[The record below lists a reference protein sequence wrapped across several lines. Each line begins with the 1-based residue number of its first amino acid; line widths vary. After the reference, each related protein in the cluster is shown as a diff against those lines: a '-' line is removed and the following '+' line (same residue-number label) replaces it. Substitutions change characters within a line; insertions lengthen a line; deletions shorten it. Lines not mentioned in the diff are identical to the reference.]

1 MKLLLKNLKQQEF
14 KIEIESDQKTVK
26 DLKLEIE
33 KVYNFDSSCIKLL
46 HSGVVLEDGKTLE
59 EYKIKEGN
67 VIIMM
72 LAKIKAAPPKIETN
86 PNPQPNPQPNSQPQE
101 QPKNNTNN
109 ESQAKFT
116 EQINSLVD
124 MGYEKDK
131 VEKAIKAAN
140 GSIDMAIEFLN
151 SGNIPDPSQSN
162 SNTGNVN
169 VPSSTNPNLP
179 EELKKN
185 ASIIKCLCQNNP
197 EKLPSI
203 LNNLKEHSPQLIE
216 LIKQYESDFKNLLVS
231 PLTQEDITNFQ
242 ALSQELRRPQGPT
255 IRLTK
260 DESDA
265 VKRLQELGFS
275 QADAVQ
281 AYFACDKNEEMAAN
295 FLFEQKLRDEEEVN
309 NQNQNNPNQ
318 GQGAGQGQG

>member
-14 KIEIESDQKTVK
+14 NIEIESDQKTVK

-33 KVYNFDSSCIKLL
+33 KVYNFDSTRIKLL
-46 HSGVVLEDGKTLE
+46 HSGVVLEDAKTLE

-72 LAKIKAAPPKIETN
+72 LAKAKQAPPKPESN
-86 PNPQPNPQPNSQPQE
+86 PIPQPPLQPKEQPKSNENKPEYKPQPQPQE
-101 QPKNNTNN
+101 Y
-109 ESQAKFT
+109 T

-124 MGYEKDK
+124 MGYERDK

-140 GSIDMAIEFLN
+140 GSIDLAVEFLN
-151 SGNIPDPSQSN
+151 SGSIPEPSQGSSN
-162 SNTGNVN
+162 NTGNAN
-169 VPSSTNPNLP
+169 VNPNLP
-179 EELKKN
+179 LELKRN
-185 ASIIKCLCQNNP
+185 ASIIKCLCLNNP
-197 EKLPSI
+197 EKLPNI
-203 LNNLKEHSPQLIE
+203 LNNLKQHSPQLIE
-216 LIKQYESDFKNLLVS
+216 LIKQHEEDFKNLLVA
-231 PLTQEDITNFQ
+231 PLSQEDINNFQ
-242 ALSQELRRPQGPT
+242 GLQQELRRPQGPT

-260 DESDA
+260 EESDA

-295 FLFEQKLRDEEEVN
+295 FLFEQKMRDDEEAN
-309 NQNQNNPNQ
+309 NQNQNNQNQ
-318 GQGAGQGQG
+318 GQGQGQG

>member
-1 MKLLLKNLKQQEF
+1 MKLLLKNLRQQEF

-33 KVYNFDSSCIKLL
+33 KVHNFDSSCIKLL
-46 HSGVVLEDGKTLE
+46 HSGVVLEDAKTLE

-72 LAKIKAAPPKIETN
+72 LLKPKKVEAKPEPNQKEELQQQEPPKNEEN
-86 PNPQPNPQPNSQPQE
+86 KPQPQY
-101 QPKNNTNN
+101 
-109 ESQAKFT
+109 T
-116 EQINSLVD
+116 EQINALVD
-124 MGYEKDK
+124 MGYEKEK
-131 VEKAIKAAN
+131 VERAIKAAN
-140 GSIDMAIEFLN
+140 GSIDLAVEYLN
-151 SGNIPDPSQSN
+151 DEQIPNQNEP
-162 SNTGNVN
+162 NTGNAN
-169 VPSSTNPNLP
+169 SNIPSSSNSNLP

-185 ASIIKCLCQNNP
+185 ASIIKCLCMNNP

-203 LNNLKEHSPQLIE
+203 LTNLKEHSPQLFE
-216 LIKQYESDFKNLLVS
+216 LIKQHEEDFKNLLVS
-231 PLTQEDITNFQ
+231 PLSEEDIRNFQ
-242 ALSQELRRPQGPT
+242 SIQQELRRPPGQT

-260 DESDA
+260 EESDA

-295 FLFEQKLRDEEEVN
+295 FLFEQKMRDEAEGN
-309 NQNQNNPNQ
+309 NQNQNNQNQ
-318 GQGAGQGQG
+318 GQGQGQGQG